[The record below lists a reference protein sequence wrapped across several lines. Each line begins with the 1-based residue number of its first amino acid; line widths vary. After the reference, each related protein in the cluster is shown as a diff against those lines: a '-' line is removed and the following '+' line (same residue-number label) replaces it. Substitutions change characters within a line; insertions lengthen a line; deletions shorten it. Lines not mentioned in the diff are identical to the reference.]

1 MKGITRN
8 FSGKE
13 KIIIALM
20 LVILLIFAYSY
31 FVDKPIKKDIEDQKQ
46 MQSDLQKEID
56 TASSKIMVLQQM
68 QKELDEL
75 NAGDKPTLMPPY
87 NASERERSFL
97 ANIVKVT
104 GDYTISIADCTR
116 NGDQIRRQF
125 TVTFTTEN
133 YSQVVWFL
141 TQITKCTYRCV
152 INDARCTI
160 NRTKNESGIDEES
173 SVSVTMTATFFET
186 MVGGVPDEALPSDTK
201 R

>member
-31 FVDKPIKKDIEDQKQ
+31 FVDKPIKKDIEDQK
-46 MQSDLQKEID
+46 
-56 TASSKIMVLQQM
+56 QM

>member
-1 MKGITRN
+1 MKSITRN
-8 FSGKE
+8 FTGKE

-31 FVDKPIKKDIEDQKQ
+31 FVDKPIKKDIADQKQ

-68 QKELDEL
+68 KKELDEL
-75 NAGDKPTLMPPY
+75 NAGDEPTLMPPY

-97 ANIVKVT
+97 ANIVQAT
-104 GDYTISIADCTR
+104 GDYAISFADCTR
-116 NGDQIRRQF
+116 NGDQIRRQI
-125 TVTFTTEN
+125 TVSFTTEN
-133 YSQVVWFL
+133 YNQAVWFL

-152 INDARCTI
+152 INDASCTI
-160 NRTKNESGIDEES
+160 NRQKNEAGTEEEA
-173 SVSVTMTATFFET
+173 SVAVKMTATFFET